1 MSLVRETIS
10 RLVRLFLAATLVLVV
25 CGSFPT
31 ARAERW
37 GILVTLDPSAT
48 KPSHTMNFTLTLHNT
63 GDLEVTTCRIDI
75 RYAWESSPQTVT
87 TESRTIAVGK
97 NESWIV
103 QETIPPLMPGTYSAT
118 VTVTARTLF
127 DPACTPSDWIVGVD
141 IVPNIPPTA
150 EFTHD
155 PATPAPNTIV
165 YFVDTSTDSDGVVT
179 AWHWDFGDASNS
191 VDRNPSHAFPF
202 AGSYSVVLVVTD
214 NDGDIGSVSHT
225 VQVLSNHPPLA
236 AFSYSP
242 MSSNPSVVVQFSDGS
257 SDPDGSVVEWRWDF
271 GDGTNSTERNPAH
284 QYNSATV
291 YQVVLTVTDNDGAT
305 NSVTQNVVLAGI
317 PLSDHPRSTGF
328 GVLEWGLTGAVI
340 AGLSLVAAILIKRK
354 MRPSRRWGQAQQ
366 TQEPSD
372 TERRWRPR

>member
-1 MSLVRETIS
+1 
-10 RLVRLFLAATLVLVV
+10 VRLFLAATLVLLV

-37 GILVTLDPSAT
+37 GILVTLDPSST
-48 KPSHTMNFTLTLHNT
+48 KPSHTMNFTLTLQNT

-87 TESRTIAVGK
+87 TESRTIAVGR
-97 NESWIV
+97 NESWPG
-103 QETIPPLMPGTYSAT
+103 QETIPPLAPGTYSAT

-127 DPACTPSDWIVGVD
+127 DPMCTSSDWIVGVD

-150 EFTHD
+150 EFTPE
-155 PATPAPNTIV
+155 PATPAPNSIV
-165 YFVDTSTDSDGVVT
+165 YFVDASTDSDGVVT

-236 AFSYSP
+236 AFSYAP

-257 SDPDGSVVEWRWDF
+257 SDPDGSVVRWRWDF
-271 GDGTNSTERNPAH
+271 GDGTNSTERNPTH
-284 QYNSATV
+284 RYDSATI

-305 NSVTQNVVLAGI
+305 NSVTQNIVLAGI
-317 PLSDHPRSTGF
+317 PLGDHPKSTGF
-328 GVLEWGLTGAVI
+328 GLLEWGLTGAVV
-340 AGLSLVAAILIKRK
+340 AGLSLVAAILIKRRI
-354 MRPSRRWGQAQQ
+354 RPSRRWGQAQQ
-366 TQEPSD
+366 PQEPSD
-372 TERRWRPR
+372 TGRRWRPR